1 MTPTTSAAPVAI
13 NTVDDISK
21 VGKETKEA
29 VDFVCLGIGLIK
41 RKAKLVEYTELAGE
55 ATTALTGISK
65 VKDEWDNG
73 DRGAMLGYAVK
84 SIYKAFVK

>member
-1 MTPTTSAAPVAI
+1 MTPTQTPEVVQI
-13 NTVDDISK
+13 QTVDDNSK

-29 VDFVCLGIGLIK
+29 VDFACEAIGLIK
-41 RKAKLVEYTELAGE
+41 RKAKLTEYTELAGG
-55 ATTALTGISK
+55 ATTALQGISK

-84 SIYKAFVK
+84 KIYHAFVK